1 MISGYGD
8 IGAKPT
14 KDGDGEIN
22 GPIVTELM
30 IENEILGNAID
41 DNKNGLIDENMAH
54 VPFGDQSGVTFADR
68 IDNDGNGE
76 ADSPTITQEM
86 VDRLKPGMTRN
97 QVEFVMGKPVLGDPF
112 NDDQWVYIYTL
123 EVPDY
128 FNQVFKMVLAFEDDT
143 LATISGDYIPQEADS
158 ESDAAADEGANETS
172 DENEAES
179 AG

>member
-1 MISGYGD
+1 MIYIYAALMAFSVGGCSLTQL
-8 IGAKPT
+8 KLP
-14 KDGDGEIN
+14 
-22 GPIVTELM
+22 ELK
-30 IENEILGNAID
+30 IPRVYKLSVQQGN
-41 DNKNGLIDENMAH
+41 
-54 VPFGDQSGVTFADR
+54 V
-68 IDNDGNGE
+68 
-76 ADSPTITQEM
+76 ITQEM

-143 LATISGDYIPQEADS
+143 LATISGDYIPQEADA
-158 ESDAAADEGANETS
+158 ESDAAVDEGANETS
-172 DENEAES
+172 DETEAES

>member
-1 MISGYGD
+1 MKYIYVAFLAFSV
-8 IGAKPT
+8 GACSLSQLKLP
-14 KDGDGEIN
+14 
-22 GPIVTELM
+22 ELK
-30 IENEILGNAID
+30 IPRVYKLSVQQGN
-41 DNKNGLIDENMAH
+41 
-54 VPFGDQSGVTFADR
+54 V
-68 IDNDGNGE
+68 
-76 ADSPTITQEM
+76 ITQEM

-143 LATISGDYIPQEADS
+143 LATISGDYIPQEADA
-158 ESDAAADEGANETS
+158 ESDAAVDEGANETS

>member
-1 MISGYGD
+1 MKYIYVAFLAFSVGGCSLSQL
-8 IGAKPT
+8 KLP
-14 KDGDGEIN
+14 
-22 GPIVTELM
+22 ELK
-30 IENEILGNAID
+30 IPRVYKLSVQQGN
-41 DNKNGLIDENMAH
+41 
-54 VPFGDQSGVTFADR
+54 V
-68 IDNDGNGE
+68 
-76 ADSPTITQEM
+76 ITQEM

-128 FNQVFKMVLAFEDDT
+128 FNQAFKMVLASEDDT
-143 LATISGDYIPQEADS
+143 LATISGDYIPQEADA
-158 ESDAAADEGANETS
+158 ESDAAVNEGANETS

>member
-1 MISGYGD
+1 MKYIYVAFLAFSVGGCSLSQL
-8 IGAKPT
+8 KLP
-14 KDGDGEIN
+14 
-22 GPIVTELM
+22 ELK
-30 IENEILGNAID
+30 IPRVYKLTVQQGN
-41 DNKNGLIDENMAH
+41 
-54 VPFGDQSGVTFADR
+54 V
-68 IDNDGNGE
+68 
-76 ADSPTITQEM
+76 ITQEM

-143 LATISGDYIPQEADS
+143 LATISGDYIPQEADA

-172 DENEAES
+172 DETEAES

>member
-1 MISGYGD
+1 MKYIYVAFLAFSV
-8 IGAKPT
+8 GACSLSQLKLP
-14 KDGDGEIN
+14 
-22 GPIVTELM
+22 ELK
-30 IENEILGNAID
+30 IPRVYKLSVQQGN
-41 DNKNGLIDENMAH
+41 
-54 VPFGDQSGVTFADR
+54 V
-68 IDNDGNGE
+68 
-76 ADSPTITQEM
+76 ITQEM

-143 LATISGDYIPQEADS
+143 LATISGDYIPQEADA

-172 DENEAES
+172 DEPEAES

>member
-1 MISGYGD
+1 MKYIYVAFMALSVGGCSLSQL
-8 IGAKPT
+8 KLP
-14 KDGDGEIN
+14 
-22 GPIVTELM
+22 ELK
-30 IENEILGNAID
+30 IPRVYKLSVQQGN
-41 DNKNGLIDENMAH
+41 
-54 VPFGDQSGVTFADR
+54 V
-68 IDNDGNGE
+68 
-76 ADSPTITQEM
+76 ITQEM

-143 LATISGDYIPQEADS
+143 LATISGDYIPREADA
-158 ESDAAADEGANETS
+158 EGDAAIDEGANETL